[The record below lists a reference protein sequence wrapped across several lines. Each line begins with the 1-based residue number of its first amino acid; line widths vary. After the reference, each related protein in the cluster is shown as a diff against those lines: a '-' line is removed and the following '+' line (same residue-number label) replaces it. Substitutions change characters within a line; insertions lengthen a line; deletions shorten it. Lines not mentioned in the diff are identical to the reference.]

1 MTSRHSFLK
10 QRSTVLRAA
19 ERLPPGDRAS
29 VLVINL
35 LNASLTEVA
44 EREKI
49 LRRSLD
55 KVTRHLK

>member
-1 MTSRHSFLK
+1 M
-10 QRSTVLRAA
+10 LRAA